1 MTRRRYIWDDE
12 LKDLVEITPDYRPAG
27 KKGALNHL
35 GGLWGDRHYDGLR
48 ATDGADISSRKRH
61 REYMKRTGLTTADDF
76 KDTWAKAKVERERY
90 YTQGGSVRKQDIRDA
105 IERLQNRR

>member
-1 MTRRRYIWDDE
+1 MTRKRYRYDPESGEMIDITNGYPSE
-12 LKDLVEITPDYRPAG
+12 L

-48 ATDGADISSRKRH
+48 APDGADISSRKKH

-76 KDTWAKAKVERERY
+76 KDTWSRAKEQRERY
-90 YTQGGSVRKQDIRDA
+90 YQQGGSIRKEDIRMA
-105 IERLQNRR
+105 IDRLTNRR